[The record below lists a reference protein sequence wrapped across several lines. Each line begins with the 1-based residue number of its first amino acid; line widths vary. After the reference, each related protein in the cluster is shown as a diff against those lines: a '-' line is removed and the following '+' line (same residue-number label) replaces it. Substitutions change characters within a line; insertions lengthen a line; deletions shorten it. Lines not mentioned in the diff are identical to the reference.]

1 VLTFPEQQ
9 IDKSV
14 SLSSEDRAS
23 TPQII
28 YEKIDDQHL
37 IVVDYSEFIGAASIY
52 MVTWTSAM
60 QTLTVCRG
68 AVKYPQ
74 VRSSLEGH
82 TKLCRRAYNSSQTT
96 GDSSGY
102 RNPVKIMANYLVGVG

>member
-1 VLTFPEQQ
+1 
-9 IDKSV
+9 
-14 SLSSEDRAS
+14 
-23 TPQII
+23 
-28 YEKIDDQHL
+28 
-37 IVVDYSEFIGAASIY
+37 

-82 TKLCRRAYNSSQTT
+82 TIYADGLTIHPKLPETAV
-96 GDSSGY
+96 DIEI
-102 RNPVKIMANYLVGVG
+102 P